1 MFVIATHDVDDA
13 AHWQGSPERDKFAEP
28 PGLKFTAFVDPAGES
43 NSVALLI
50 ETPDTET
57 LQKALAE
64 RAAAEAQA
72 ADGVHADTIQLYT
85 AG

>member
-28 PGLKFTAFVDPAGES
+28 
-43 NSVALLI
+43 
-50 ETPDTET
+50 
-57 LQKALAE
+57 
-64 RAAAEAQA
+64 AAAEAQA

-85 AG
+85 VG